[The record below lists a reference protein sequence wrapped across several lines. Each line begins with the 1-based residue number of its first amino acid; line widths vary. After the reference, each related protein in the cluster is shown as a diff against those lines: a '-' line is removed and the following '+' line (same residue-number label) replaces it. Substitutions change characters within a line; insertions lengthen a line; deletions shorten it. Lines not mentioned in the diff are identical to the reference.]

1 MSINSEEL
9 INTRK
14 NEIVKACAELYKT
27 KSFKN
32 ITIKDIGSITPFTRT
47 SIYNYF
53 QTKEEIFLSLL
64 KSEYQLWIE
73 DLNMIISSNDILSKE
88 ELSHEIAKSLE
99 KRVNLLKLISMNL
112 YDIEE
117 NSRLEHLVEFKVVY
131 GKSIETVGKCI
142 DKFCADM
149 NTSQKDEF
157 IYLFFPL
164 IFGIY
169 PYAVITEKQCKAMSL
184 ANIDFK
190 STSIYD
196 IAYNGI
202 LKLLK

>member
-169 PYAVITEKQCKAMSL
+169 PYAVITEKQRKAMSL